1 MRTAIDDSLRSRRR
15 TIETAALVSRSIGLI
30 YTIVYVA
37 GIGSWAPPH
46 ISSGMQVVCW
56 LGIAAMSTANVLAW
70 FGRRRP
76 ESRWYSP
83 FSALQIAL
91 DTLTIVAFVIV
102 STRETPQATWPL
114 LGLTITIA
122 AIRHRLLGAMLVYL
136 VTTVAF
142 AATAPDSA
150 RHDIAFVAGINLM
163 LAVITGTQ
171 STAFSRQLLTL
182 QETRQ
187 ALHHQA
193 NHDALTGLPNRS
205 QLAEYAASR
214 SGQPMAVLLL
224 DLNGFKQVND
234 HHGHAAGDQLLHE
247 VGVRLRGALGADA
260 GSAGAGA
267 GARARAGARGVAGEV
282 SDGGRGDLAG
292 RLGGDEFLVLLPDA
306 DANRAAQVADRIR
319 DAIRR
324 PIRIAGEREV
334 TVGVSIGVALRPA
347 GADTTLD
354 ALTAEADGEM
364 YQEKR
369 ARNLAA

>member
-1 MRTAIDDSLRSRRR
+1 MCSSDLSLRSRRR

-37 GIGSWAPPH
+37 GVGSWAPPH

-76 ESRWYSP
+76 QSRWYSP
-83 FSALQIAL
+83 FSAVQIAL
-91 DTLTIVAFVIV
+91 DTLTIVAFVVV
-102 STRETPQATWPL
+102 STRETSQATWPL

-122 AIRHRLLGAMLVYL
+122 AIRHRLLGAVLVYL

-142 AATAPDSA
+142 AVMAPESA
-150 RHDIAFVAGINLM
+150 RHDIAFVAGIDLM

-193 NHDALTGLPNRS
+193 HHDALTGLPNRS

-247 VGVRLRGALGADA
+247 VGVRLRGALGAGGLADDL
-260 GSAGAGA
+260 
-267 GARARAGARGVAGEV
+267 
-282 SDGGRGDLAG
+282 SDDGRGDLAG

-306 DANRAAQVADRIR
+306 DADRAAQVAGRIR
-319 DAIRR
+319 EAIRR
-324 PIRIAGEREV
+324 PIRIAGDREV

-354 ALTAEADGEM
+354 TLTAEADGEM